1 MAGFLFVGTIAGL
14 SVAIAMVLSG
24 WGIWAAV
31 LAYFLSGW
39 TSMALY
45 LALLPLRRDPD

>member
-1 MAGFLFVGTIAGL
+1 MAGFLLVCTIAGL

-24 WGIWAAV
+24 WGIGTAI

-39 TSMALY
+39 TSMGLY
-45 LALLPLRRDPD
+45 HVLLPLRRDRD